1 MDNLW
6 APWRIKYIVQ
16 KKERGCVF
24 CQAIKTPKKDFVIF
38 TNKYSGCMLNIYPY
52 NNGHVMVFPKRHV
65 AGLDELKG
73 VEVLELF
80 NSLVEIQKRLQ
91 KCLKAQGFNIG
102 INLGQVS
109 GAGIPGHLHIH
120 LVPRWTGDTNFMP
133 VVFKTKVISQSLE
146 ELFKLLK
153 VNK

>member
-1 MDNLW
+1 
-6 APWRIKYIVQ
+6 
-16 KKERGCVF
+16 
-24 CQAIKTPKKDFVIF
+24 
-38 TNKYSGCMLNIYPY
+38 MLNIYPY